1 MIKGTEPLSDLIR
14 RHFPQIAEV
23 KLQEEI
29 AETGKLMHFSAGEV
43 IMDYGG
49 YVRIV
54 PLVLEGNIKVMRED
68 EEGNEIFLYYIK
80 AGETCSVSFTCC
92 MMHKKSYIK
101 TIAEDDVVL
110 IGVPIK
116 HVDEWMTKYQSWK
129 NFVMLSYDSRLF
141 DMVKTIDNIAFRKMD
156 ERLIEYLKE
165 KAKANLSPVITVT
178 HQEIAYDLNASREAI
193 SRLLKQ
199 LEKDGMLSLGRNRI
213 TLNTQKV

>member
-165 KAKANLSPVITVT
+165 KAKANLSPVITAT

>member
-165 KAKANLSPVITVT
+165 KAKANLSPVISAT

>member
-165 KAKANLSPVITVT
+165 KAKANLSPVISAT
-178 HQEIAYDLNASREAI
+178 HQEIANDLNASREAI